1 MRQVLGQ
8 NINKIKNVKSG
19 QSTDELFQP
28 TWRYWKQLQ
37 FLVPCMNPR
46 KSRDTLAAQS
56 PDKPSLV
63 IASDNEDTSP
73 QAVKPRKPPQTKL
86 NNHLLVKEELMK
98 ECINVLKEN
107 KPPNAPPPIAEEIF
121 GNFVAEKLKALDRRQ
136 RIIAEKRI
144 TDILFDLEMENMAT
158 SFNYAPQSTFPTV
171 SVSHGQFGYPSLSA
185 SDGYQA
191 SLLY

>member
-1 MRQVLGQ
+1 
-8 NINKIKNVKSG
+8 
-19 QSTDELFQP
+19 
-28 TWRYWKQLQ
+28 
-37 FLVPCMNPR
+37 MNPR
-46 KSRDTLAAQS
+46 KSRDTLAAES

-73 QAVKPRKPPQTKL
+73 QAVKRTKQSQTKL

-107 KPPNAPPPIAEEIF
+107 KPQNAPPPMVEEIF
-121 GNFVAEKLKALDRRQ
+121 GNFVAEKLKTLDRRQ

-158 SFNYAPQSTFPTV
+158 SFNNYAPQSTYPSV
-171 SVSHGQFGYPSLSA
+171 STSHGQSGYPSRYP
-185 SDGYQA
+185 DRYQP